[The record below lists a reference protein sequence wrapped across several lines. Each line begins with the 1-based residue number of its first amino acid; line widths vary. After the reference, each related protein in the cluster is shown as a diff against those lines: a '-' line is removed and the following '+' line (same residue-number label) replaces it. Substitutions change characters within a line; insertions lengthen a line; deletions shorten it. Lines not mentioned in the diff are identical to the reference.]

1 VVTARPVEDG
11 AARAEVLR
19 RIRDANARADVRD
32 APAVERAYRTSGEHP
47 AGSSDVLD
55 LFEHRLVDYKASVT
69 RTAAGA
75 LRDAVVATLAGLPAN
90 SSRGQRLDRGTV
102 LLPPG
107 LPEDWAP
114 EGVRDSPDLTA
125 ADLDRMAAVVTACT
139 VGCAETGTI
148 VLDGSPDQG
157 RRAITLV
164 PDVHVCVVRADQVV
178 HSVPDMLVRVD
189 GTRPVTL
196 VSGPSATSDI
206 ELDRVEGVHGPRTLA
221 VILVT
226 DQVTPST
233 GGR

>member
-1 VVTARPVEDG
+1 MTARSADGG

-19 RIRDANARADVRD
+19 RIRDANARAGVREV
-32 APAVERAYRTSGEHP
+32 PGVQRGYRTSGEHP
-47 AGSSDVLD
+47 PGSPDVLD

-69 RTAAGA
+69 RTTGGE
-75 LRDAVVATLAGLPAN
+75 LRDAVVATLAGLSLEP
-90 SSRGQRLDRGTV
+90 GPV

-107 LPEDWAP
+107 LPAEWAP
-114 EGVRDSPDLTA
+114 EGVRDSGDLTPA
-125 ADLDRMAAVVTACT
+125 ALDGMAAVVTACT

-157 RRAITLV
+157 RRAITMV
-164 PDVHVCVVRADQVV
+164 PDVHVCVVRAGQVV
-178 HSVPDMLVRVD
+178 HSVPEMLARVD
-189 GTRPVTL
+189 GTRAVTL

-226 DQVTPST
+226 
-233 GGR
+233 G